1 MSKNSSIP
9 ASECQT
15 MTDVRAGVD
24 ALDQQL
30 VELIVQRFTY
40 MQAAAR
46 IKQSRDIV
54 RDEARKAEVL
64 QNVRKLAEEAGL
76 PEGLTDHLWEKLIES
91 SIAYEFEEWDKRSA

>member
-1 MSKNSSIP
+1 MSKDSSIP
-9 ASECQT
+9 AAECQT

-46 IKQSRDIV
+46 IKQSREIV
-54 RDEARKAEVL
+54 RDEVRKAEVL
-64 QNVRKLAEEAGL
+64 QNVRKLAEDAGL
-76 PEGLTDHLWEKLIES
+76 PDGLTDQIWEMLIES
-91 SIAYEFEEWDKRSA
+91 SIAYELEQWDKRSA